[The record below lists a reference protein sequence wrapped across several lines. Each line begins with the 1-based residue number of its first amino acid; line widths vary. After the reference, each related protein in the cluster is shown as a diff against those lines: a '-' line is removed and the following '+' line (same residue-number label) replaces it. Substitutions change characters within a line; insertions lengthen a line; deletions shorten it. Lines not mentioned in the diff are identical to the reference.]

1 MDEPKPRSPRAS
13 GAVPTQPRG
22 IEQIIKAAVDRGAS
36 DLHIKAGDVF
46 RARIDGK
53 LVPLTKQRLTPEQ
66 TRAIALRLMPNEE
79 DRGRLD
85 KLHEYDCSWGVPG
98 VGRFRVNILRQ
109 RSSFMIVMRVIPFD
123 IPTFESLKLPSVLAT
138 IAAAERG
145 MILVAG
151 ITGSGKSSTMAA
163 ILNHINQTNQK
174 HVVTLENPIE
184 FLHRDI
190 NSSITQREIGVDT
203 NDFQAGLRAA
213 LRQDPDVILIGEM
226 RDLETVDTAM
236 KAAET
241 GHLVIST
248 LPTPDAVT
256 TVSRVLAMFPPE
268 EQEIARLR
276 LAETLQAV
284 VAQRLLPR
292 ADGHGR
298 AAAVEVLIC
307 TAAARDIIRDPG
319 RAAELHDYIREASE
333 QYGMQTFDQH
343 LMDLVGEEVITYE
356 TALAA
361 ATKPAD
367 FELQMRTLRRR
378 PRAGHARRV
387 LSRRGGREPGP
398 GPRLQ
403 HSQVHALGTRRG
415 PAAAARDPREH
426 PGREG
431 LLGRREEP
439 GGLSGRGA
447 ALDRAR
453 GLGLAV
459 VRRPRARVR
468 RRCAGGGVLRR
479 PALCRHLRRFPRG
492 GPGPRRSAAGTARP
506 LGQGDRRPARPC
518 RREGRDGRRRTVRRA
533 GAGTPRVARSCRP
546 GARGAPCVRVTD
558 LRALLEEI
566 SVARLVG
573 TPNHARVREILKRE
587 LGARGFVVLEQRFR
601 SRPRAPLWGRAASDA
616 VNLIA
621 VRPRARVTAWLTAH
635 YDSKGQPVSMAARLV
650 LAGVVVAGV
659 LGALAARVAGGP
671 TLVLALPVPLVALF
685 VALSRVSDDSP
696 GAVDNGS
703 GVVTGLAT
711 VGVAAVAHAV
721 ATALQGGNERVD
733 VTRCLV

>member
-1 MDEPKPRSPRAS
+1 MEEKSRSGRSSA
-13 GAVPTQPRG
+13 ADAQPRG
-22 IEQIIKAAVDRGAS
+22 VEQIIKAAIDRGAS

-66 TRAIALRLMPNEE
+66 TRAIALRLMPNED
-79 DRGRLD
+79 DRNRLD

-123 IPTFESLKLPSVLAT
+123 IPTIESLKLPSVLTT

-145 MILVAG
+145 MILVTG

-163 ILNHINQTNQK
+163 IVNHINQNNQK

-203 NDFQAGLRAA
+203 DDFRAGLRAA
-213 LRQDPDVILIGEM
+213 LRQDPDVIVIGEM
-226 RDLETVDTAM
+226 RDVETVDTAM

-248 LPTPDAVT
+248 LPTPDAVA

-276 LAETLQAV
+276 FAETLQAV

-307 TAAARDIIRDPG
+307 TAAARAIIRDAG
-319 RAAELHDYIREASE
+319 RAAELYDYIREASE

-343 LMDLVGEEVITYE
+343 LMDLVGDEVITYE

-378 PRAGHARRV
+378 
-387 LSRRGGREPGP
+387 S
-398 GPRLQ
+398 
-403 HSQVHALGTRRG
+403 
-415 PAAAARDPREH
+415 
-426 PGREG
+426 
-431 LLGRREEP
+431 
-439 GGLSGRGA
+439 
-447 ALDRAR
+447 
-453 GLGLAV
+453 
-459 VRRPRARVR
+459 
-468 RRCAGGGVLRR
+468 
-479 PALCRHLRRFPRG
+479 
-492 GPGPRRSAAGTARP
+492 
-506 LGQGDRRPARPC
+506 
-518 RREGRDGRRRTVRRA
+518 
-533 GAGTPRVARSCRP
+533 
-546 GARGAPCVRVTD
+546 
-558 LRALLEEI
+558 
-566 SVARLVG
+566 
-573 TPNHARVREILKRE
+573 
-587 LGARGFVVLEQRFR
+587 
-601 SRPRAPLWGRAASDA
+601 RAAEPAEAAQASA
-616 VNLIA
+616 
-621 VRPRARVTAWLTAH
+621 PRKR
-635 YDSKGQPVSMAARLV
+635 
-650 LAGVVVAGV
+650 
-659 LGALAARVAGGP
+659 
-671 TLVLALPVPLVALF
+671 
-685 VALSRVSDDSP
+685 
-696 GAVDNGS
+696 
-703 GVVTGLAT
+703 
-711 VGVAAVAHAV
+711 
-721 ATALQGGNERVD
+721 
-733 VTRCLV
+733 

>member
-1 MDEPKPRSPRAS
+1 MEEKSRSGRGSA
-13 GAVPTQPRG
+13 ADAQPRG
-22 IEQIIKAAVDRGAS
+22 VEQIIKAAIDRGAS

-66 TRAIALRLMPNEE
+66 TRAIALRLMPNED

-123 IPTFESLKLPSVLAT
+123 IPTFESLKLPSVLTT

-145 MILVAG
+145 MILVTG

-203 NDFQAGLRAA
+203 DDFRAGLRAA

-226 RDLETVDTAM
+226 RDVETLDTAM

-256 TVSRVLAMFPPE
+256 TVSRVLAMFPAE

-307 TAAARDIIRDPG
+307 TAAARDIIRDAG
-319 RAAELHDYIREASE
+319 RVAELYDYIREAGE

-343 LMDLVGEEVITYE
+343 LMDLVGDEVITYE

-378 PRAGHARRV
+378 SRTAEPAEAAPASAPR
-387 LSRRGGREPGP
+387 
-398 GPRLQ
+398 
-403 HSQVHALGTRRG
+403 
-415 PAAAARDPREH
+415 
-426 PGREG
+426 
-431 LLGRREEP
+431 
-439 GGLSGRGA
+439 
-447 ALDRAR
+447 
-453 GLGLAV
+453 
-459 VRRPRARVR
+459 
-468 RRCAGGGVLRR
+468 
-479 PALCRHLRRFPRG
+479 
-492 GPGPRRSAAGTARP
+492 
-506 LGQGDRRPARPC
+506 
-518 RREGRDGRRRTVRRA
+518 
-533 GAGTPRVARSCRP
+533 
-546 GARGAPCVRVTD
+546 
-558 LRALLEEI
+558 
-566 SVARLVG
+566 
-573 TPNHARVREILKRE
+573 KR
-587 LGARGFVVLEQRFR
+587 
-601 SRPRAPLWGRAASDA
+601 
-616 VNLIA
+616 
-621 VRPRARVTAWLTAH
+621 
-635 YDSKGQPVSMAARLV
+635 
-650 LAGVVVAGV
+650 
-659 LGALAARVAGGP
+659 
-671 TLVLALPVPLVALF
+671 
-685 VALSRVSDDSP
+685 
-696 GAVDNGS
+696 
-703 GVVTGLAT
+703 
-711 VGVAAVAHAV
+711 
-721 ATALQGGNERVD
+721 
-733 VTRCLV
+733 